1 MYKRQLS
8 DIDKDAPIVIYC
20 SVGYRSEKIGEK
32 LQRAGF
38 KNVVNLWGGIF
49 DWSNQQLPLVN
60 SAEEKVT
67 RVHPYDKNWG
77 RWLIEEATSDLV
89 SD

>member
-1 MYKRQLS
+1 MIEESPTWYGR
-8 DIDKDAPIVIYC
+8 IT
-20 SVGYRSEKIGEK
+20 E
-32 LQRAGF
+32 
-38 KNVVNLWGGIF
+38 
-49 DWSNQQLPLVN
+49 
-60 SAEEKVT
+60 AEEKVT